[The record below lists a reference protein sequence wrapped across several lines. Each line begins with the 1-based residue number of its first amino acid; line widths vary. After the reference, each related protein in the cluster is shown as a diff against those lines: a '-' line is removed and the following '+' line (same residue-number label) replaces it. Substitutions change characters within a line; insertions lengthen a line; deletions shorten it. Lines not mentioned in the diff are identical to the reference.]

1 MNSEQQSLD
10 KWRELPTDKQQK
22 VLQFVESLTLNKQK
36 QSDKTAL
43 GQRLRQ
49 IRAKIVANSES
60 LLNREQIEQEVINRR
75 GELQEIDK

>member
-1 MNSEQQSLD
+1 MNSEQQLLD